1 MPGINVNQIT
11 SMLAKLADPALQ
23 QYAAMHKD
31 NPYIV
36 SLAVA
41 ESTRRKELRAAGAG
55 QAAMQPQPKVADA
68 AIAEMALPEQ
78 QGIGAL
84 PAPNMQ
90 GMADGGIAGYD
101 DGEAVEMMAGGG
113 MVERYQSGGN
123 IFAQLDQ
130 QKASQI
136 AQLNSQLAMVETQL
150 RAAAASGDPQAI
162 QTYAQQAQAIRSQ
175 IDAVRETAGN
185 RLGLIESPSAPSAAP
200 AAPTAPPAPPYGRES
215 VRPPIPP
222 TKAAED
228 KSGPKTRSAPSA
240 GAAPGAGLFS
250 LANLRKQ
257 QEEAMRP
264 LDYEAGA
271 LRNQAVGLGAE
282 LERGAAE
289 RLARRKE
296 EIEKEG
302 DIYAGRTERIK
313 AREAGLA
320 KEKEANT
327 NMALLETFLTIA
339 GTRGSLGEAVG
350 AGGRAGLRAYGAGL
364 DKLRAA
370 QEKLEDAK
378 DRTEELRLNRSDMN
392 KREIRELERDR
403 DNALLKGKELMYGVS
418 KDLYG
423 YNRQDTN
430 ALLNRLFEGQKAQFE
445 AGSRERIAQMQLSA
459 QRLPGEAQMA
469 MMLGTGTTDAERLRS
484 GLAELAKF
492 KAKDGGMNIEL
503 LKQFVEAKKTDP
515 SMTPDA
521 FLTQAAQVMLPT
533 TSKPPANSVVRTQPG
548 Q

>member
-23 QYAAMHKD
+23 QYAAMHRD

-55 QAAMQPQPKVADA
+55 QGTMQPQPKVADA

-200 AAPTAPPAPPYGRES
+200 SAAPTAPAAPPAPPYGRES

-228 KSGPKTRSAPSA
+228 KSGSKTRSAPSA
-240 GAAPGAGLFS
+240 GAVDMSAAGLNKLYES
-250 LANLRKQ
+250 TLKSTQSVDPAATERKELGELMEKGPKEALAEFEKDIAARGDVYK
-257 QEEAMRP
+257 
-264 LDYEAGA
+264 
-271 LRNQAVGLGAE
+271 
-282 LERGAAE
+282 ERG
-289 RLARRKE
+289 
-296 EIEKEG
+296 
-302 DIYAGRTERIK
+302 ERIK
-313 AREAGLA
+313 TREAGLA

-378 DRTEELRLNRSDMN
+378 DRMEDLRLHRDDM
-392 KREIRELERDR
+392 
-403 DNALLKGKELMYGVS
+403 
-418 KDLYG
+418 
-423 YNRQDTN
+423 T
-430 ALLNRLFEGQKAQFE
+430 
-445 AGSRERIAQMQLSA
+445 SA
-459 QRLPGEAQMA
+459 QR
-469 MMLGTGTTDAERLRS
+469 RS
-484 GLAELAKF
+484 LQNAVR
-492 KAKDGGMNIEL
+492 GG
-503 LKQFVEAKKTDP
+503 VVDAKKLAIDGIMARDDVNRKQANVIFDAQVKNILTDKEVAARMATANP
-515 SMTPDA
+515 QMQIALALGKGNLEDGMRKIAEIQAGKFDIRTSYSDYLKAFAGKETITPPMSLA
-521 FLTQAAQVMLPT
+521 SYAAQFGATLP
-533 TSKPPANSVVRTQPG
+533 R
-548 Q
+548 

>member
-41 ESTRRKELRAAGAG
+41 ESARRKEMRSAGAG
-55 QAAMQPQPKVADA
+55 QGAMQPQPKVVDA
-68 AIAEMALPEQ
+68 AIE
-78 QGIGAL
+78 GIGAL

-113 MVERYQSGGN
+113 MVERYQSGGFLERLLYSN
-123 IFAQLDQ
+123 LSEPERRRRERLEAE
-130 QKASQI
+130 AE
-136 AQLNSQLAMVETQL
+136 ARRAVPTET
-150 RAAAASGDPQAI
+150 
-162 QTYAQQAQAIRSQ
+162 
-175 IDAVRETAGN
+175 N
-185 RLGLIESPSAPSAAP
+185 RLRDIAMAEVAARSPNVTQETMERLGMAPRRREEPEQQVIGQAPGSMDRRMQAGSMPNAPSVSTSAKV
-200 AAPTAPPAPPYGRES
+200 TPPKERG
-215 VRPPIPP
+215 
-222 TKAAED
+222 
-228 KSGPKTRSAPSA
+228 APSA

-250 LANLRKQ
+250 LASLRKQ
-257 QEEAMRP
+257 HEEAMAP
-264 LDYEAGA
+264 LNYEAGA
-271 LRNQAVGLGAE
+271 LRNRAVDLGAE
-282 LERGAAE
+282 IERGATE
-289 RLARRKE
+289 RLVKRKE

-302 DIYAGRTERIK
+302 DIYAGRAERIK
-313 AREAGLA
+313 TREAGLA
-320 KEKEANT
+320 KEKDANT

-370 QEKLEDAK
+370 QEKLEEAK
-378 DRTEELRLNRSDMN
+378 ERTEELRLNRSDMN
-392 KREIRELERDR
+392 KREIREHERDR
-403 DNALLKGKELMYGVS
+403 DNALLKRKELIYGAS
-418 KDLYG
+418 KDIYG
-423 YNRQDTN
+423 FNRQDTN
-430 ALLNRLFEGQKAQFE
+430 ALLNRVFEGQKAQFE

-484 GLAELAKF
+484 GLTELAKF

-503 LKQFVEAKKTDP
+503 LKQFVEIKKADP
-515 SMTPDA
+515 SITPDA
-521 FLTQAAQVMLPT
+521 FLAQAAQVMLPT
-533 TSKPPANSVVRTQPG
+533 TTKPPANSVVRTQPG